1 MKDKDALILESLYN
15 KVVEE
20 AKTKSKKQV
29 GYLLSNKVSP
39 LTSKQ
44 KKKLKK
50 ELHSG
55 EVKVESNR
63 YNNGYG
69 IGGSGD
75 EKDLEFEWQDDHEG
89 VLKGHWYI
97 YYDYEAHGKHSYG
110 DYDEPPSSEI
120 KVEITYLKVIKF
132 NDEDQSE
139 HVVYEGSPHDLTQMK
154 ISNPELYEIVSTF
167 RSLARE
173 TEEENDRNYEQ
184 Q

>member
-55 EVKVESNR
+55 EVKVESSR
-63 YNNGYG
+63 YSGYG
-69 IGGSGD
+69 IGGSGE
-75 EKDLEFEWQDDHEG
+75 EKDLEFEWQDHEG

-97 YYDYEAHGKHSYG
+97 KYDYQAHGKHSYG
-110 DYDEPPSSEI
+110 DYDNPPSSEI
-120 KVEITYLKVIKF
+120 NIEITYLEVIKF
-132 NDEDQSE
+132 NDEDQTE
-139 HVVYEGSPHDLTQMK
+139 HVVYKGSPHDLTQMK
-154 ISNPELYEIVSTF
+154 NSNPELYEIVSTF

-173 TEEENDRNYEQ
+173 HEEENDDNYQEQ
-184 Q
+184 